1 MRRILSVGRRCLLA
15 GSICALL
22 LGASWAA
29 DDSNKSDITKRIDA
43 SAKVL
48 NEIMATPDKA
58 IPDKVMGKA
67 KCLAVIP

>member
-1 MRRILSVGRRCLLA
+1 MC
-15 GSICALL
+15 

-29 DDSNKSDITKRIDA
+29 DDKDQSEISKRIDA

-58 IPDKVMGKA
+58 IPEKS
-67 KCLAVIP
+67 